1 MSFLKNKKFWVLL
14 LILNNLVFFPVS
26 IFSQNLPT
34 NEGFFDVRSASTS
47 LNDGVYE
54 LDARLQLFMS
64 EEAKDALGSG
74 VPLIIE
80 LNIEIIR
87 VRRFLPDARDAE
99 LIIQYELQYRPLSQ
113 RYIVQR
119 LNSLEQESF
128 STLYSALNHLGRIQG
143 LPLIDSSLLNSNSN
157 YRVRFRALLGTR
169 QYSAPLQILI
179 FWRSEWDLKSEWY
192 EWRLER

>member
-1 MSFLKNKKFWVLL
+1 MSFLKNKKFWILL

-26 IFSQNLPT
+26 IFSQNLPN

-47 LNDGVYE
+47 LNDGVYK

-64 EEAKDALGSG
+64 EEARDALGSG

-87 VRRFLPDARDAE
+87 IRRFLPDARDAE

-128 STLYSALNHLGRIQG
+128 STLYSALNHLGRI
-143 LPLIDSSLLNSNSN
+143 
-157 YRVRFRALLGTR
+157 
-169 QYSAPLQILI
+169 
-179 FWRSEWDLKSEWY
+179 
-192 EWRLER
+192 